1 MFIVLEGIDGC
12 GKSTQA
18 KLIHEWLIQEGH
30 DALLTCEPTRS
41 GVGSFL
47 RDILSGDGCCEPET
61 LALLFTADRYEHM
74 NKVILPALDSGKIVV
89 CERFYYSTVAYQ
101 VAQGLS
107 RDWICEL
114 NRAVI
119 ENSPD
124 LAFMIDITPERAV
137 EKLREKEK
145 RIREEAANTRK
156 EQNLNFERPK
166 AFESDPDCY
175 GDFLERVRK
184 EYLLF
189 EDLILV
195 DGSADVNEV
204 FAELTVKI
212 KPYL

>member
-1 MFIVLEGIDGC
+1 
-12 GKSTQA
+12 
-18 KLIHEWLIQEGH
+18 
-30 DALLTCEPTRS
+30 
-41 GVGSFL
+41 
-47 RDILSGDGCCEPET
+47 
-61 LALLFTADRYEHM
+61 
-74 NKVILPALDSGKIVV
+74 
-89 CERFYYSTVAYQ
+89 
-101 VAQGLS
+101 
-107 RDWICEL
+107 
-114 NRAVI
+114 
-119 ENSPD
+119 
-124 LAFMIDITPERAV
+124 MIDITPERAV